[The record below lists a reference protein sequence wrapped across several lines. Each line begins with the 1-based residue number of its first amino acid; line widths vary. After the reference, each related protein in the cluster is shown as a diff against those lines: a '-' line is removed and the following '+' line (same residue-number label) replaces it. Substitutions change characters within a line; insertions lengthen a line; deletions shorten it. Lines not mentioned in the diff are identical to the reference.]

1 MKTNRFCY
9 IITLMLSLCSISAT
23 HSALGR
29 ELKSP
34 EQGFGDI
41 PWGDT
46 LDNFTDKVF
55 IQSITDQVSSLEP
68 HTMCYAKK
76 PEWDRVE
83 NAIAQ
88 KKEYRVSLYCYRNNR
103 FVIGVKTSNRHSFY
117 DAIYRW
123 LNHYASATENQVDGQ
138 TAMYRWEFT
147 LDQKKFVSTL
157 YYSDITSMTTWLIAN
172 KNEINKTLN
181 PEDIVDVKNPFR

>member
-1 MKTNRFCY
+1 MKTKRFCFA
-9 IITLMLSLCSISAT
+9 ITLLLSLFLISAT
-23 HSALGR
+23 EPAVGR

-41 PWGDT
+41 PWGDA
-46 LDNFTDKVF
+46 LDNFTDRVF
-55 IQSITDQVSSLEP
+55 IQSITDQVSNIEP

-76 PEWDRVE
+76 TDWDRVE
-83 NAIAQ
+83 DAIAQ
-88 KKEYRVSLYCYRNNR
+88 KKEYRVSLYCYRNNH

-123 LNHYASATENQVDGQ
+123 LNHYASATENQMEGQ
-138 TAMYRWEFT
+138 TATYRWEFT
-147 LDQKKFVSTL
+147 LDQQRFISTL
-157 YYSDITSMTTWLIAN
+157 YYSDVTSMTTWLIAN
-172 KNEINKTLN
+172 KNEIMKSMT